1 MKQSIQFVIRQK
13 LCVLMMLLFIFPLI
27 TYAQQASV
35 TGTVRDTRGDEI
47 IGASIIIKNKPT
59 VGIITDM
66 NGNFH
71 INASS
76 GDVLVVS
83 YIGYVKQEVVVGS
96 ERKLSIILK
105 EDSQTLDEI
114 VVVGYGTQRK
124 EELTSA
130 ISSIKSDK
138 FVQVTAPDAAG
149 LVKGK
154 IAGLAVISPDANPLS
169 TSQILLRG
177 ATTLRSN
184 TSPLVVIDGIE
195 GELNSVSPNDI
206 EQIDVLKDG
215 SAAAIYGTRGT
226 NGVILITT
234 KRAKGGMK
242 PTIDINSYIS
252 TQQVT
257 KKLAMM
263 TPDQYLEKI
272 DEGVP
277 GVINKGG
284 KTNWLN
290 EILQTPFN
298 QTYSVSL
305 KGASEQTSYIAS
317 FDHTS
322 NEGIVKRSRMDV
334 IYPRINVVHR
344 MFGNILKIEANLS
357 GFQRKWDIPY
367 DSNVYNFALIYN
379 PTYSV
384 KREDGSWNEDGS
396 SPLMKNPVAMLE
408 ETKGEN
414 KTTNLR
420 MNSKITLSPIEGL
433 DISYLISSET
443 YNYFAGYYETKRHSS
458 TTMDGRNGYA
468 SRTTSQNQNDK
479 MELTIQYNK
488 NFKEGHNL
496 NALAGYSW
504 NKWNYQTASMN
515 NYNFPDDSYTYNNM
529 AAGTALSNGRAGMSS
544 YQNESKLIGYFGRI
558 NYNYQGKYLFSA
570 SIRREG
576 STKFGADHKWGTF
589 PAVSV
594 GWNIKEE
601 NFAQDLKALSTLKV
615 RAGYGVTGTAPND
628 PYMSLNTLSL
638 TGYSYFNGGWITML
652 RPSGNPNPDLRWEKK
667 KEFNIGLDFGF
678 MNNRISGSV
687 DYYNRRTDDL
697 IWNYTVPVP
706 PYLSTSITANAGSID
721 NTGFEATL
729 NLIPVQTE
737 DFIWQSDINFS
748 TNKNKLVSLSN
759 DKFIA
764 GSYSDHG
771 QLLAPVQQLSHRLE
785 EGQPIGNFYGY
796 KSIDIDDDGHWI
808 IEGADGKPKPIAEQ
822 QAADKKV
829 IGNGLPKWNLNFNNS
844 LQYKWFDL
852 SVSMRGAFGFQILN
866 APEVYYGA
874 PVALGNGNALE
885 KAFDNVYG
893 KRPLAYNQELQYVSY
908 YVQDGDYW
916 KIDNI
921 TIGYTPKVKFV
932 KKMRVYASVSNIAT
946 FTGYSG
952 IDPEVNV
959 LGLTPGVDNITR
971 YPAARTYTLGIN
983 LSF

>member
-1 MKQSIQFVIRQK
+1 MKQVTQLVNRQK
-13 LCVLMMLLFIFPLI
+13 LFILMVLLLTFPLI
-27 TYAQQASV
+27 TNAQQASV
-35 TGTVRDTRGDEI
+35 TGTVKDTRGDEI
-47 IGASIIIKNKPT
+47 IGASILIKNKPS
-59 VGIITDM
+59 VGVITDI
-66 NGNFH
+66 NGNFQ
-71 INASS
+71 INAST
-76 GDVLVVS
+76 GDVLIVS
-83 YIGYVKQEVVVGS
+83 YIGYVKQEVTVDPGRRLNIV
-96 ERKLSIILK
+96 LK
-105 EDSQTLDEI
+105 EDTQTLDEV

-130 ISSIKSDK
+130 ISSVKADK

-177 ATTLRSN
+177 ATTLRSS
-184 TSPLVVIDGIE
+184 TSPLIVIDGIE

-242 PTIDINSYIS
+242 PTIDVNSYIS
-252 TQQVT
+252 TQQIT
-257 KKLAMM
+257 KKLGIM

-272 DEGVP
+272 KEGVP
-277 GVINKGG
+277 GVIDKGG
-284 KTNWLN
+284 KTNWLD

-298 QTYSVSL
+298 QTYSISL
-305 KGASEQTSYIAS
+305 KGGSEQTSYIAS
-317 FDHTS
+317 FDYTS
-322 NEGIVKRSRMDV
+322 NEGVVKRSKMDV

-344 MFGNILKIEANLS
+344 MFKNLLKIEANLS

-367 DSNVYNFALIYN
+367 DSNIYNFALIYN

-420 MNSKITLSPIEGL
+420 MNAKVTLSPIEGL

-443 YNYFAGYYETKRHSS
+443 YNYFSGYYETKRHSS
-458 TTMDGRNGYA
+458 TTMDGKNGYA
-468 SRTTSQNQNDK
+468 SRTTGQNQNDK
-479 MELTIQYNK
+479 MELTAQYNK
-488 NFKEGHNL
+488 NLKGGHNL

-529 AAGTALSNGRAGMSS
+529 SAGTALSNGRAGMSS

-594 GWNIKEE
+594 GWNIREE
-601 NFAQDLKALSTLKV
+601 NFAKDLKVLSTLKL

-638 TGYSYFNGGWITML
+638 TGYSYFNGDWITML

-697 IWNYTVPVP
+697 IWDYTVPVP

-721 NTGFEATL
+721 NKGFEATL
-729 NLIPVQTE
+729 NLIPVQTK

-764 GSYSDHG
+764 GSYSDQG
-771 QLLAPVQQLSHRLE
+771 QLQAPVQQLSHRLE

-796 KSIDIDDDGHWI
+796 KSIDIDDNGRWI

-852 SVSMRGAFGFQILN
+852 SISMRGAFGFQILN
-866 APEVYYGA
+866 TPEVYYGA

-932 KKMRVYASVSNIAT
+932 KKLRVYASVSNIAT